1 MKIVV
6 DANLFASGLIKPNSN
21 PGKILDLIKQ
31 NQVELILSPA
41 IIREIKR
48 ILLYPKLQKYHRKTA
63 QEIDAYFEDILMFA
77 WIVKGEGIV
86 DIIKDDPSDNKYLA
100 CAYEGEA
107 DYIVSG
113 DHHLLDIETYEGI
126 EILKVKEFLSVWEK
140 EWESKDLPER

>member
-21 PGKILDLIKQ
+21 PGKILNLIKENQVDLI
-31 NQVELILSPA
+31 VSPA

-63 QEIDAYFEDILMFA
+63 EEIDAYFEDILMFA
-77 WIVKGEGIV
+77 WIVEGEEIAN
-86 DIIKDDPSDNKYLA
+86 IIKDDPSDNKYLA

-107 DYIVSG
+107 DYIISG
-113 DHHLLDIETYEGI
+113 DHHLLDIKAYEGI
-126 EILKVKEFLSVWEK
+126 EILKVKTFLSAVG
-140 EWESKDLPER
+140 S

>member
-21 PGKILDLIKQ
+21 PGKILDLVQQ

-41 IIREIKR
+41 IIKEIKH
-48 ILLYPKLQKYHRKTA
+48 ILLYPKIQKYHRKTA
-63 QEIDAYFEDILMFA
+63 QEIDEYFEDLLMFA
-77 WIVKGEGIV
+77 WIVEGEEIV
-86 DIIKDDPSDNKYLA
+86 NAIKADPADNKYLA

-113 DHHLLDIETYEGI
+113 DHHLLDLEAYQGI
-126 EILKVKEFLSVWEK
+126 DVIKASAFLSILSTQGK
-140 EWESKDLPER
+140 AHN

>member
-1 MKIVV
+1 LKIVV

-21 PGKILDLIKQ
+21 PGKILNLIKQ
-31 NQVELILSPA
+31 NEVELILSPA
-41 IIREIKR
+41 IIKEIKR

-77 WIVKGEGIV
+77 WIVEGEEMV

-100 CAYEGEA
+100 CASEGEA

-113 DHHLLDIETYEGI
+113 DHHLLNIETYEGI
-126 EILKVKEFLSVWEK
+126 EILKVKTFLSVWGLPGH
-140 EWESKDLPER
+140 SKQVNNS

>member
-1 MKIVV
+1 LKIVV

-41 IIREIKR
+41 IIKEIKR

-63 QEIDAYFEDILMFA
+63 QEIDAYFED
-77 WIVKGEGIV
+77 
-86 DIIKDDPSDNKYLA
+86 DPTDNKYLA

-113 DHHLLDIETYEGI
+113 DHHLLDIETYRGTR
-126 EILKVKEFLSVWEK
+126 ILKAKSFLDVWEK
-140 EWESKDLPER
+140 EWESEDLSKR